1 MRFPENRVSQKRGMT
16 VPKLTK
22 EFVAGLCLDPG
33 KTDQIWFDDKLAGFG
48 VRLRAG
54 GKRAWIV
61 QYRIGALQKRL
72 TLGAVAVLD
81 ADKARAEAKAR
92 LAAVTLGGDP
102 AARKAE
108 EKARAKHTL
117 AHVADLYL
125 EAQQARL
132 KPKTHSESARYL
144 RALWKPLHDVPLH
157 KITRIDVT
165 TRVSEINLKSGPSAA
180 SHARL
185 VLSALYAWAI
195 GEGLTDEN
203 PVIGSNAPATQAR
216 DRVLSNAELAEIWRA
231 CPDDDYGRIV
241 RLLMLTGQRRG
252 EVAGM
257 RWSEL
262 PPEEAVWRLPAER
275 VKNGLPHE
283 VPLAPLALAIIKAV
297 PQAGRDLLFGRGE
310 FGFNGFGTPKLALDA
325 AIGKARKGAGA
336 KPMQPWT
343 VHDLRRAFA
352 SGLGDLGVQ
361 PHVIEAAL
369 NHISGFRKGVAH
381 VYNKSPYAREVRAAM
396 LLWDDHIRALLGGE
410 AKVVP
415 FAARTAEGAA

>member
-1 MRFPENRVSQKRGMT
+1 MT
-16 VPKLTK
+16 MPKLTK

-72 TLGAVAVLD
+72 TLGSVAVLD

-102 AARKAE
+102 QAKKAE

-117 AHVADLYL
+117 AAVADLYL
-125 EAQQARL
+125 AAQQARL
-132 KPKTHSESARYL
+132 KPKTFSESKRYL
-144 RALWKPLHDVPLH
+144 RTLWKPLHDVPLH
-157 KITRIDVT
+157 KITRLDVA
-165 TRVSEINLKSGPSAA
+165 TRVAELTVKSGPSAA
-180 SHARL
+180 GHARL

-195 GEGLTDEN
+195 GEGLADEN
-203 PVIGSNAPATQAR
+203 PVIGSNAPATKPR
-216 DRVLSNAELAEIWRA
+216 DRVLSDAELGEIWRA
-231 CPDDDYGRIV
+231 LPDDDHGRIV
-241 RLLMLTGQRRG
+241 KLLMLTGQRRG
-252 EVAGM
+252 EIGGL

-262 PPEEAVWRLPAER
+262 DLDEAVWRLPAER
-275 VKNGLPHE
+275 VKNGVPHE

-297 PQAGRDLLFGRGE
+297 PRVAERDRLFGRGP
-310 FGFNGFGTPKLALDA
+310 NGFSGWGKPKDALDA
-325 AIGKARKGAGA
+325 RIGEARKKAGA
-336 KPMQPWT
+336 KPMPPWV

-352 SGLGDLGVQ
+352 TGAGHLGVQ

-369 NHISGFRKGVAH
+369 NHVSGHKRGVAGT
-381 VYNKSPYAREVRAAM
+381 YNRSPYSREVRAAM
-396 LLWDDHIRALLGGE
+396 LLWDDHMRALLGGE

-415 FAARTAEGAA
+415 FPGRAAEGAA